1 MRARKIHENDKVKEC
16 ELLKSHVLVYAED
29 LNQER
34 KRCEE
39 LQEEIRECKTKID
52 EQYRDIRAMSTRLR
66 ACMARGPNR
75 RTPLHQA
82 PVIHPSPPVDEIH
95 LPQNR
100 QQMTVYSREK
110 KLPYPK
116 EL

>member
-1 MRARKIHENDKVKEC
+1 MRARKIHENDKVEEC

-39 LQEEIRECKTKID
+39 LQEEIRKTKID
-52 EQYRDIRAMSTRLR
+52 ELYRDIRAIRTRLR
-66 ACMARGPNR
+66 ACMARDPNR
-75 RTPLHQA
+75 RIPLHQA
-82 PVIHPSPPVDEIH
+82 SLVHPSLPVEETH
-95 LPQNR
+95 QPQNR
-100 QQMTVYSREK
+100 QRMTVCGREK